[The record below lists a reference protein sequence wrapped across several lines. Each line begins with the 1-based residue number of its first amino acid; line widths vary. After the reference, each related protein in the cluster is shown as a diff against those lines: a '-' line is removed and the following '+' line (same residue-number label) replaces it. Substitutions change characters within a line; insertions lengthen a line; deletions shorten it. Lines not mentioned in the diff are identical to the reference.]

1 MAELECKKMILS
13 SMLIT
18 NALTIFIIEAQR
30 PPIAP
35 IPGIKLGLANVVTLF
50 AIYLLGYKEAAK
62 IHILRIVLGSIFTG
76 QTISFMYSIS
86 GGICCLLVMMLC
98 RKLISK
104 DFIWLAGIFSAI
116 AHIVGQLAVAML
128 VLGTVSVLYYAP
140 IVLVSSIV
148 TGFFTGLC
156 VQFLL
161 KKHEKT
167 FCNMLKK

>member
-1 MAELECKKMILS
+1 M
-13 SMLIT
+13 
-18 NALTIFIIEAQR
+18 
-30 PPIAP
+30 
-35 IPGIKLGLANVVTLF
+35 
-50 AIYLLGYKEAAK
+50 
-62 IHILRIVLGSIFTG
+62 
-76 QTISFMYSIS
+76 
-86 GGICCLLVMMLC
+86 LVMMLC

-161 KKHEKT
+161 
-167 FCNMLKK
+167 

>member
-1 MAELECKKMILS
+1 MKRKAWWQNLNVKKMILS

-18 NALTIFIIEAQR
+18 NALTIFIIEAQL

-104 DFIWLAGIFSAI
+104 GWQVFFP
-116 AHIVGQLAVAML
+116 QL
-128 VLGTVSVLYYAP
+128 P
-140 IVLVSSIV
+140 IL
-148 TGFFTGLC
+148 
-156 VQFLL
+156 
-161 KKHEKT
+161 
-167 FCNMLKK
+167 

>member
-1 MAELECKKMILS
+1 MKRKAWWQNLNVKKMILS

-18 NALTIFIIEAQR
+18 NALTIFIIEAQL

-86 GGICCLLVMMLC
+86 GGICCLAGRYFFRNCPYCRTVGRGHAGVGHCQCFVLC
-98 RKLISK
+98 TNCVSQQYCNRIFYWIMCSI
-104 DFIWLAGIFSAI
+104 FI
-116 AHIVGQLAVAML
+116 
-128 VLGTVSVLYYAP
+128 
-140 IVLVSSIV
+140 
-148 TGFFTGLC
+148 
-156 VQFLL
+156 
-161 KKHEKT
+161 EKA
-167 FCNMLKK
+167 

>member
-1 MAELECKKMILS
+1 MK
-13 SMLIT
+13 
-18 NALTIFIIEAQR
+18 N
-30 PPIAP
+30 
-35 IPGIKLGLANVVTLF
+35 GGLA
-50 AIYLLGYKEAAK
+50 
-62 IHILRIVLGSIFTG
+62 
-76 QTISFMYSIS
+76 
-86 GGICCLLVMMLC
+86 LC

>member
-1 MAELECKKMILS
+1 MILS
-13 SMLIT
+13 SVDYQC
-18 NALTIFIIEAQR
+18 ADYFIIEAQHR
-30 PPIAP
+30 QLLRYRVLSSALPMWSHY
-35 IPGIKLGLANVVTLF
+35 LQF
-50 AIYLLGYKEAAK
+50 IYWDKAAK
-62 IHILRIVLGSIFTG
+62 IHILRIVLGSILG

-116 AHIVGQLAVAML
+116 AHIVGQLPWPAGVS
-128 VLGTVSVLYYAP
+128 TVSVLYYAP

>member
-1 MAELECKKMILS
+1 MNVKKMILS

-18 NALTIFIIEAQR
+18 NALTIFIIEAQL

-98 RKLISK
+98 KKLISK

-116 AHIVGQLAVAML
+116 AHIIGQLAVAML

>member
-1 MAELECKKMILS
+1 M
-13 SMLIT
+13 
-18 NALTIFIIEAQR
+18 TIFIIEAQL
-30 PPIAP
+30 PPIAQYRIGSALP
-35 IPGIKLGLANVVTLF
+35 MWSHYLRFIAGIQRSCQNSYFENCVGQ
-50 AIYLLGYKEAAK
+50 
-62 IHILRIVLGSIFTG
+62 HFTG

-116 AHIVGQLAVAML
+116 AHIIGQLAVAML

>member
-1 MAELECKKMILS
+1 
-13 SMLIT
+13 MLIT
-18 NALTIFIIEAQR
+18 NALTIFIIEAQL
-30 PPIAP
+30 PPIVP

-76 QTISFMYSIS
+76 QTVSFMYSIS
-86 GGICCLLVMMLC
+86 GGICCLLIMMLC
-98 RKLISK
+98 RKFISK
-104 DFIWLAGIFSAI
+104 DFIWLVGIFSAI

-128 VLGTVSVLYYAP
+128 VLGTISVYYAP
-140 IVLVSSIV
+140 IVLLSSII

-167 FCNMLKK
+167 FYNMLKK

>member
-1 MAELECKKMILS
+1 MILS

-18 NALTIFIIEAQR
+18 NALTIFIIEAQL

-50 AIYLLGYKEAAK
+50 AK

-116 AHIVGQLAVAML
+116 AHIIGQLAVAML